1 LITDRFAH
9 WDRARASGIGR
20 ELGCRPALTATAA
33 TLRQRCDRAI
43 RRIPFANRLIRL
55 RFNLAHQS
63 HEGLFVMNKQSSNRL
78 VTIANRQRKLI
89 IRDLFFAA
97 FVVMAAA
104 IGVTSVGSAIAGATT
119 HQVADR

>member
-1 LITDRFAH
+1 MT
-9 WDRARASGIGR
+9 
-20 ELGCRPALTATAA
+20 
-33 TLRQRCDRAI
+33 Q
-43 RRIPFANRLIRL
+43 
-55 RFNLAHQS
+55 QS
-63 HEGLFVMNKQSSNRL
+63 NPNRL

-89 IRDLFFAA
+89 VRDLFFAA

>member
-1 LITDRFAH
+1 MSTY
-9 WDRARASGIGR
+9 WDRVLGSGIGR
-20 ELGCRPALTATAA
+20 ELRCRPELTATAS
-33 TLRQRCDRAI
+33 TLRQRCDGAI
-43 RRIPFANRLIRL
+43 RRMPFANRLIPL

-63 HEGLFVMNKQSSNRL
+63 HQGLFAMNKQSSNRL
-78 VTIANRQRKLI
+78 VTIANRQRRLI

-104 IGVTSVGSAIAGATT
+104 IGVTSVGSAIAGAST